1 MREFTKSMVSFSWA
15 MSLLGLQ
22 QMANL
27 FTRQDPNRPKHK
39 TTETFDNVT
48 QATEGQLGDIL
59 KETFKAGD
67 KLQRQ
72 MVNIMFGSFMPRGM
86 NPGQMM
92 GMASNTMQQA
102 SGCCGQGRQ
111 GSPDGM
117 AQGATGW
124 GPMPSGD
131 APPGAGMS

>member
-15 MSLLGLQ
+15 MSLFGIQ
-22 QMANL
+22 QVANV
-27 FTRQDPNRPKHK
+27 FTRPDPNRPKHK
-39 TTETFDNVT
+39 TTEAFDSVT
-48 QATEGQLGDIL
+48 QSTEAQLGDIL

-72 MVNIMFGSFMPRGM
+72 MVGMMFGSFMPRGM

-92 GMASNTMQQA
+92 GMASDTMRTA

-111 GSPDGM
+111 GSSDGM
-117 AQGATGW
+117 GQEPKGW
-124 GPMPSGD
+124 GPMPSGMGD
-131 APPGAGMS
+131 SK